1 MVEEQGEIAGGEIG
15 VKKALCEEDNVG
27 GRCDKG
33 NSIHLD
39 KCYCRNV
46 LTLCQALCSA
56 LESRTRKFRST
67 EEGTSL
73 VVQWLR
79 LHLQIQGVWVQSL
92 VRDLRCHRPRGQNT
106 KT

>member
-1 MVEEQGEIAGGEIG
+1 MVEEQGKIAGGEIG

-46 LTLCQALCSA
+46 LPLCQAL
-56 LESRTRKFRST
+56 LGVLR
-67 EEGTSL
+67 EGS
-73 VVQWLR
+73 VNR
-79 LHLQIQGVWVQSL
+79 
-92 VRDLRCHRPRGQNT
+92 
-106 KT
+106 